1 MAHHPVDD
9 CNDAPNE
16 HFQDVLEKARLNR
29 RDIIRG
35 GFGLA
40 ALSTV
45 PMLAACGGMSEAE
58 LPSLGF
64 NAVGKS
70 LADSIMLPDGYTY
83 TVVHATG
90 DRLTKDIPAYSNT
103 GAEKDDWSMRVGDH
117 HDGMDIFFIGR
128 NGRYSE
134 KSTDRA
140 VLAVNHESSAD
151 AHFFHPRGQTTNGV
165 DGKKFNQFGG
175 WDQGKRPELEVLKEI
190 NHHGVS
196 VAEVERGKDGRW
208 TYKDNSAYNRRVNGQ
223 TRMRITGPA
232 AHLRDIQQFM
242 VTKYAVDG
250 KFSRGT
256 LNNCGHGRTPWGT
269 YLACEENWAA
279 YWYMPPG
286 SADVDERT
294 KASRARYGVIG
305 APVAAGAAVG
315 SQGWASVSDTDDR
328 FARFNVSA
336 PAATPA
342 GDFRNE
348 PNTFGF
354 NVEIDPLDRKAMPA
368 KRVAMGRFAH
378 EAAVCGLP
386 EKGQPLAFYM
396 GCDSNNEYIYKFVT
410 TAKWDPRD
418 VGGGMAAGDKYLNE
432 GKLYAAKFN
441 ADGTGQWLELDI
453 AKLPPS
459 FPVGTRTY
467 TFANQADVLVNTRI
481 AASAAGATRMDR
493 PEWGAV
499 NPVNGEVYFT
509 LTNNS
514 TRTAAGVDAANP
526 RAYTDGDGRTD
537 GRTPGRGNPNGHII
551 RFREAAGASTAT
563 EFTWDIFL
571 FGAED
576 NSEANNVNLSK
587 LTAAND
593 FSSPDGLWFS
603 PSTGICWIQTDDGS
617 FTDETNCMLLAAIPG
632 EVGDGGEVSINNV
645 GGTVP
650 QKTFLGATLGEAR
663 LRRFLVGPKGCEI
676 TGLTEADDGK
686 TIFVNIQHPGEG
698 TLALG
703 QAAKDFTEATLES
716 TWPSNAGYG
725 PGKRPRSATIAIRR
739 KDGKPI
745 GL

>member
-16 HFQDVLEKARLNR
+16 HFQDVLAQARLNR

-45 PMLAACGGMSEAE
+45 PMLAACGGTPEAD

-64 NAVGKS
+64 DPVAKS
-70 LADSIMLPDGYTY
+70 LADAIQLPPGYTY

-90 DRLTKDIPAYSNT
+90 DRLSTDVTPYSNQ
-103 GAEKDDWSMRVGDH
+103 GLEADDWSLRVGDH
-117 HDGMDIFFIGR
+117 HDGMEIFFIGR
-128 NGRYSE
+128 NGRYTE

-140 VLAVNHESSAD
+140 VLAINHESSAD

-165 DGKKFNQFGG
+165 NGKKFSQFGG
-175 WDQGKRPELEVLKEI
+175 WDQGKREMLEVLKEI

-196 VAEVERGKDGRW
+196 VAEIERGKDGRW
-208 TYKDNSAYNRRVNGQ
+208 TYKVGSEFNRRVNGQ
-223 TRMRITGPA
+223 TRMRISGPA

-242 VTKYAVDG
+242 VTKYAPDG
-250 KFSRGT
+250 KHSRGT
-256 LNNCGHGRTPWGT
+256 LNNCGSGKTPWGT

-294 KASRARYGVIG
+294 KASRQRYGVIN
-305 APVAAGAAVG
+305 APVSSPTALVG
-315 SQGWASVSDTDDR
+315 SQGWSSVSSSDDR

-336 PAATPA
+336 PGATPA
-342 GDFRNE
+342 DDFRNE

-396 GCDSNNEYIYKFVT
+396 GCDSNNEYIYKFVS
-410 TAKWDPRD
+410 TARWDPRD
-418 VGGGMAAGDKYLNE
+418 VGGGMAAGDKYLGE

-441 ADGTGQWLELDI
+441 ADGSGQWLELDI
-453 AKLPPS
+453 AQLPPS
-459 FPVGTRTY
+459 FVVGGRTY

-499 NPVNGEVYFT
+499 NPRNGEVYFT

-514 TRTAAGVDAANP
+514 SRNAAGTDAANP
-526 RAYTDGDGRTD
+526 RAYADNDGR
-537 GRTPGRGNPNGHII
+537 GRSGNPNGHII

-571 FGAED
+571 FGAEED
-576 NSEANNVNLSK
+576 ASQSTINLSK
-587 LTAAND
+587 LTAVND

-603 PSTGICWIQTDDGS
+603 PSTGICWIQTDDGAY
-617 FTDETNCMLLAAIPG
+617 TDQTNCMLLAAIPG
-632 EVGDGGEVSINNV
+632 EVGDGGEVSIANA
-645 GGTVP
+645 GATVP

-676 TGLTEADDGK
+676 TGLTEADDGR
-686 TIFVNIQHPGEG
+686 TIFVNIQHPGEDTPAIG
-698 TLALG
+698 
-703 QAAKDFTEATLES
+703 AAAEFS
-716 TWPSNAGYG
+716 FQSNWPANAGYG
-725 PGKRPRSATIAIRR
+725 PGQRPRSATIAIRR
-739 KDGKPI
+739 QDGKPI

>member
-117 HDGMDIFFIGR
+117 HDGMEIFFIGR
-128 NGRYSE
+128 NGRYTE

-140 VLAVNHESSAD
+140 VLAINHESSAD

-242 VTKYAVDG
+242 VTKYAADG

-256 LNNCGHGRTPWGT
+256 LNNCGSGKTPWGT

-294 KASRARYGVIG
+294 KASRQRYNVIN
-305 APVAAGAAVG
+305 APVSSPTALVG
-315 SQGWASVSDTDDR
+315 SQGWASVS
-328 FARFNVSA
+328 
-336 PAATPA
+336 
-342 GDFRNE
+342 
-348 PNTFGF
+348 
-354 NVEIDPLDRKAMPA
+354 L
-368 KRVAMGRFAH
+368 
-378 EAAVCGLP
+378 
-386 EKGQPLAFYM
+386 
-396 GCDSNNEYIYKFVT
+396 
-410 TAKWDPRD
+410 
-418 VGGGMAAGDKYLNE
+418 
-432 GKLYAAKFN
+432 
-441 ADGTGQWLELDI
+441 
-453 AKLPPS
+453 
-459 FPVGTRTY
+459 
-467 TFANQADVLVNTRI
+467 
-481 AASAAGATRMDR
+481 
-493 PEWGAV
+493 
-499 NPVNGEVYFT
+499 
-509 LTNNS
+509 
-514 TRTAAGVDAANP
+514 
-526 RAYTDGDGRTD
+526 RA
-537 GRTPGRGNPNGHII
+537 
-551 RFREAAGASTAT
+551 E
-563 EFTWDIFL
+563 
-571 FGAED
+571 
-576 NSEANNVNLSK
+576 
-587 LTAAND
+587 
-593 FSSPDGLWFS
+593 
-603 PSTGICWIQTDDGS
+603 
-617 FTDETNCMLLAAIPG
+617 
-632 EVGDGGEVSINNV
+632 
-645 GGTVP
+645 
-650 QKTFLGATLGEAR
+650 
-663 LRRFLVGPKGCEI
+663 
-676 TGLTEADDGK
+676 
-686 TIFVNIQHPGEG
+686 
-698 TLALG
+698 
-703 QAAKDFTEATLES
+703 
-716 TWPSNAGYG
+716 
-725 PGKRPRSATIAIRR
+725 
-739 KDGKPI
+739 
-745 GL
+745 